1 MSLTMKNTAIP
12 LLIVPLLLIAG
23 CSSSYAKVRE
33 AVNSAPAWYGERRAE
48 IRGEGYPKLSEL
60 PEVDPNNV
68 PGTALRARAGKG
80 EELVAAFAEPRASV
94 AVGGAEEIRAIA
106 DSMIA
111 GFGNIPPESDFLT
124 EAEIAAIRSQFN
136 VPRVT
141 QDDY

>member
-1 MSLTMKNTAIP
+1 MKNTAIP

-23 CSSSYAKVRE
+23 CSSSFLKVRD

-48 IRGEGYPKLSEL
+48 IRGEGYPDLSAL
-60 PEVDPNNV
+60 PEVDPANV
-68 PGTALRARAGKG
+68 PGAALKGRADMG
-80 EELVAAFAEPRASV
+80 EALTAAFADPRASV

-106 DSMIA
+106 DSMIG
-111 GFGNIPPESDFLT
+111 GFGDIPPESDFLT

>member
-1 MSLTMKNTAIP
+1 MKNTAIP
-12 LLIVPLLLIAG
+12 LLIVPVLLIAG

-33 AVNSAPAWYGERRAE
+33 TVNNAPQWYGERRAE
-48 IRGEGYPKLSEL
+48 IRGEGYPDLGNLPSLDPEDIPGKDLKAQLNRGNEL
-60 PEVDPNNV
+60 AKEFADPPAEV
-68 PGTALRARAGKG
+68 AM
-80 EELVAAFAEPRASV
+80 
-94 AVGGAEEIRAIA
+94 GGAEEIRAIA
-106 DSMIA
+106 ASMIG

>member
-1 MSLTMKNTAIP
+1 MKNTAIP

-23 CSSSYAKVRE
+23 CSSTYSKVRDGINE
-33 AVNSAPAWYGERRAE
+33 APAWYGERRAE
-48 IRGEGYPKLSEL
+48 MRGEGYPEL
-60 PEVDPNNV
+60 KAVPVADPKNL
-68 PGTALRARAGKG
+68 PGRTLKTRLNLGD
-80 EELVAAFAEPRASV
+80 ELTQAFADPRADV

-106 DSMIA
+106 ASMIG

-141 QDDY
+141 QDE